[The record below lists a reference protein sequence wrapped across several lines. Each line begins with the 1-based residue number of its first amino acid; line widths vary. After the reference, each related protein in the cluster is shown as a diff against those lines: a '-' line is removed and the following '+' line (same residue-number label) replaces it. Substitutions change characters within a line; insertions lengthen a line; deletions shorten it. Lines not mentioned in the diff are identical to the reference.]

1 MSQTI
6 DHIEAS
12 MLTPRG
18 DDSAYVVGTFD
29 TKSIELLFIR
39 DQIAATGL
47 KVVTVDLSTAQSTN
61 LADIGSEEVA
71 RHHLRG
77 AAAVFT
83 GDRGSAITAMA
94 EAFEAFIATRT
105 DVGGLIA
112 AGGSGA
118 TALATPAMQRLPIAI
133 PKVMVSTVASG
144 DVRAYVGPSDIC
156 MMYSVTD
163 ISGLNRISKAI
174 LANAAH
180 ALSGMIGLRQ
190 RGDAETK
197 PAIGLTMFGVTTPCV
212 QEVTRELS
220 ADYDC
225 LVFHATGTGGQSME
239 KLVDSGL
246 LVGVIDVTTTE
257 IADHLMGGILSAGG
271 GRMDAI
277 IRSQIPYVG
286 SCGAL
291 DMVNFGAKTSVPE
304 HYATRRLYVHNLQ
317 VTLMRTTVD
326 ENRRMGAWIVAK
338 LNRMNGPVRFVLPL
352 GGLSSIDVPGMPF
365 YDPAADQALFDAI
378 RTDFRAGPRRE
389 LIELPY
395 AINDQ
400 QFASALVG
408 AFRQII
414 TLD

>member
-1 MSQTI
+1 
-6 DHIEAS
+6 